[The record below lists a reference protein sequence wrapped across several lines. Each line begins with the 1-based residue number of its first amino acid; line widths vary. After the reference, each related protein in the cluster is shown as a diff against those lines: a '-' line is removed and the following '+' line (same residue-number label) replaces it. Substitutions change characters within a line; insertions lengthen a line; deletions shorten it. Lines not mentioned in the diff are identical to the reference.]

1 MKKFKQFFA
10 EREDLYKITDDQLEK
25 ELGHD
30 HNVSLNKN
38 QMNFLK
44 KHLPTCPKAKENT
57 SLIATLSK
65 SKDFNKVAHV
75 ISSKKK

>member
-1 MKKFKQFFA
+1 MKKFKQFLA

-38 QMNFLK
+38 QMTFLK
-44 KHLPTCPKAKENT
+44 NIYQPAQKQ
-57 SLIATLSK
+57 
-65 SKDFNKVAHV
+65 
-75 ISSKKK
+75 KKTQV